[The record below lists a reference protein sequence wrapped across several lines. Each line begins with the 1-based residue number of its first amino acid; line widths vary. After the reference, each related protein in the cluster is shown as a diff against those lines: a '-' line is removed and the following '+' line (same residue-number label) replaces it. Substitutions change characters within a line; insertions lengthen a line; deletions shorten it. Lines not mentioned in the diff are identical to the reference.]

1 MDQNKTFA
9 FLTRIERNLED
20 ISASGG
26 SIDVAAADGAI
37 AVNAR
42 QIIVRTPGIITAMT
56 GTDAEGATVNFV
68 TLFNISGKTLEAT
81 TMYKVPDGY
90 RIKSITM
97 TPGALVAYN

>member
-1 MDQNKTFA
+1 MDQNKLFA
-9 FLTRIERNLED
+9 KIQEVIRALTSIN
-20 ISASGG
+20 ASGG
-26 SIDVAAADGAI
+26 SIDVAAADGAT

-56 GTDAEGATVNFV
+56 GVGPNNPNVNFV